1 MRFRSPPLWIITVL
15 LMLNPAIS
23 GAVEPDEVL
32 SDPVLED
39 RARAISA
46 NLRCVVC
53 LNQSID
59 SSNAGVARD
68 LRLIV
73 RRRLEAGDTD
83 RQVYDFVVARYGDYV
98 LLNPPLKPKT
108 YLLWLLPVAFAGLG
122 ISAAVFILYRA
133 QKDSRSVQ
141 SALSDKE
148 QAEFDALIE
157 ENPNE
162 SA

>member
-1 MRFRSPPLWIITVL
+1 MRFLSAPLFLAVAMLVLSPTI
-15 LMLNPAIS
+15 A
-23 GAVEPDEVL
+23 GAVEPDEML

-83 RQVYDFVVARYGDYV
+83 QQVYDFVVERYGDYV
-98 LLNPPLKPKT
+98 LLNPPFKPNT
-108 YLLWLLPVAFAGLG
+108 YVLWLLP
-122 ISAAVFILYRA
+122 AVFAVLGATAAGFVLLRA
-133 QKDSRSVQ
+133 QKASRTLQ
-141 SALSDKE
+141 PALSDKE
-148 QAEFDALIE
+148 QAELDALIE
-157 ENPNE
+157 DKFTDG
-162 SA
+162 A

>member
-1 MRFRSPPLWIITVL
+1 MRFLSAPLFLAAALLVL
-15 LMLNPAIS
+15 GPTIA
-23 GAVEPDEVL
+23 GAVEPDEIL

-83 RQVYDFVVARYGDYV
+83 QQVYDFVVARYGDYV
-98 LLNPPLKPKT
+98 LLNPPFMPKT
-108 YLLWLLPVAFAGLG
+108 YVLWLLPAVFAVLG
-122 ISAAVFILYRA
+122 AAAAVFVLLRA
-133 QKDSRSVQ
+133 QKASRTLQ
-141 SALSDKE
+141 PALSDKE
-148 QAEFDALIE
+148 QAELDALIE
-157 ENPNE
+157 DKFTDG
-162 SA
+162 A